1 MVKVIQSSLSGG
13 EVSPEVA
20 ARTDIGKYKVS
31 VATCENAFVQVQ
43 GGISNRPGLEFVAEC
58 VSGTLA
64 TRLIPFEFNTEQTYI
79 LEFGNLYMRV
89 VKDGAQVLSGTA
101 KAISAV
107 TAANPGVVTAT
118 AHGFSNDDDVYIT
131 GVVGMTQ
138 LNGRTMRVAN
148 KTTNTFE
155 LNDFDGNNINTTAY
169 TAYSSAGTAE
179 DVFQLTTTYATADLF
194 DLKFVQ
200 SADVMT
206 ITHKTYPVREVTR
219 TGHAAWTIADVTFAP
234 DQAAPTNAA
243 VAAGGGAVTIDYAV
257 TAVNDETF
265 EESFADT
272 AQTTSSAAT
281 PDNDISWTLAADAS
295 VYNVYK
301 KINGIFGFIG
311 IAEGTAFNDDNIT
324 PDPTDTPPTS
334 RDPFSGADLYP
345 SSVGY
350 FQQRRLFAS
359 STTYL
364 QRLWMTQTAN
374 HNNLSVSNPAKD
386 DDAITVTIASL
397 KVNEIRHLV
406 QLGDL
411 ILLTSGGEWLVSG
424 VDGVITPSGIQIK
437 PQTYY
442 GSTTLPPITAGDV
455 VLFMQPGWTVRDL
468 SYKFELDSYSGNDI
482 SILARHMF
490 DNYSFTDWD
499 YAQAPH
505 SIIWAVRN
513 DGIICAMTYVRE
525 QEVFAWSRH
534 ITQGNFKSVASVK
547 EVDDDFMYVIVERK
561 IGTRTRQYIERL
573 HTHDITSIQ
582 DAFYVDSGLKRDNP
596 ITITGYTV
604 ADPVVITAPSHG
616 LSDGDTIDIDLVYK
630 VDSSADRG
638 FSRSTEVDGI
648 GYTVSNKTTHTLEL
662 QLNGSDVDGSGFAA
676 YDHGGEVRLAT
687 TTVSGLWHLEG
698 ETVVG
703 TANGY
708 ATGELTV
715 TNGAVTLPNASSRV
729 AIGLSYTSEIKTLKI
744 DNNNPLDS
752 LQGREKKITR
762 LTLRLLDTMG
772 LWHGPDTDH
781 MREAKFGLPAL
792 YGQELSMITGDKHV
806 TVSPSWNKNGQIVI
820 QQRDP
825 LPLTLLGVVPD
836 VIVGGN

>member
-243 VAAGGGAVTIDYAV
+243 VAAGGGAVTVDYAV

-772 LWHGPDTDH
+772 LWHGPDTEH

>member
-1 MVKVIQSSLSGG
+1 MPKVIQSSLSGG

-31 VATCENAFVQVQ
+31 VETCENAFIQVQ
-43 GGISNRPGLEFVAEC
+43 GGISNRPGLQFVAEC
-58 VSGTLA
+58 VSGSLA
-64 TRLIPFEFNTEQTYI
+64 TRLIPFSFNTEQTYI

-89 VKDGAQVLSGTA
+89 VKDGGQVLSGTA
-101 KAISAV
+101 KTISGV

-118 AHGFSNDDDVYIT
+118 SHGFSNGDDVYVT

-148 KTTNTFE
+148 KATHTFE
-155 LNDFDGNNINTTAY
+155 LNDYDGNNINTSAY

-179 DVFQLTTTYATADLF
+179 DVFELTTTYATADLF
-194 DLKFVQ
+194 DLRFVQ
-200 SADVMT
+200 SADTMT

-219 TGHAAWTIADVTFAP
+219 TGHAAWTIANVTFAP
-234 DQAAPTNAA
+234 GQAAPTSAA
-243 VAAGGGAVTIDYAV
+243 VASGGASTTIDYAV

-265 EESFADT
+265 EESLADT

-281 PDNDISWTLAADAS
+281 PDNDISWVLASGAS

-311 IAEGTAFNDDNIT
+311 IANGTAFNDLNIT

-334 RDPFSGADLYP
+334 RDPFSGTNLYP

-359 STTYL
+359 STTHL
-364 QRLWMTQTAN
+364 QRLWMTQTGN
-374 HNNLSVSNPAKD
+374 HNNMSVANPAKD

-468 SYKFELDSYSGNDI
+468 AYKFELDSYSGNDI

-490 DNYSFTDWD
+490 DNYSFPDWD

-534 ITQGNFKSVASVK
+534 ITKGNFKSVASVQ

-582 DAFYVDSGLKRDNP
+582 DAFYVDSGLKRDAP
-596 ITITGYTV
+596 VTITGYTV

-616 LSDGDTIDIDLVYK
+616 LSNADVIDIDLVYK
-630 VDSSADRG
+630 VDTSHDRG

-648 GYTVSNKTTHTLEL
+648 GYTVSNKTTNTLEL

-676 YDHGGEVRLAT
+676 YDHGGEVRVAT

-825 LPLTLLGVVPD
+825 LPMTLLGVVPD
-836 VIVGGN
+836 LIVGGN